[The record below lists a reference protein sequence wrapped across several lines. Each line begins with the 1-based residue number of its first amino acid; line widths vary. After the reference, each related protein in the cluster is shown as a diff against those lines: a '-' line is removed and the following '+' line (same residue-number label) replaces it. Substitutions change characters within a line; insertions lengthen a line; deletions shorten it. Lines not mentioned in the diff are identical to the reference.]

1 MVAARTLVQ
10 DELLVVR
17 RGLPVLVRDGEVDS
31 HAQQEERS
39 EASDEEGPEVGPHDF
54 LADERAPRELEE
66 SRLDGFC
73 FSGQQEKV
81 S

>member
-1 MVAARTLVQ
+1 MSETMKAI
-10 DELLVVR
+10 VVK
-17 RGLPVLVRDGEVDS
+17 DGEPLHLADVP
-31 HAQQEERS
+31 R
-39 EASDEEGPEVGPHDF
+39 PEVGPHDF